1 MVFQIRKSSSW
12 ESIEIA
18 KLFEK
23 YCIYRTYKKDTFYDV
38 TDALDMQNMEKIETR
53 YREKKGVENK
63 GTENLT
69 FTQKHNH
76 FSQIIM
82 ITHILMCTL
91 NMYIVHSNHVTW

>member
-1 MVFQIRKSSSW
+1 MVFQIRKSFKIHMYNRLRI
-12 ESIEIA
+12 ESY
-18 KLFEK
+18 LK

-69 FTQKHNH
+69 YTII
-76 FSQIIM
+76 SQNIP
-82 ITHILMCTL
+82 ITNNNDHSLFHTL
-91 NMYIVHSNHVTW
+91 